1 LAAGGVA
8 IRAHRFGDQP
18 GVSQNMEIT
27 TMTYESSTR
36 RAGAGRRH
44 PVQLAAAVV
53 GAVFLLVGI
62 LGFIPGVTA
71 NYDQLAFAG
80 HNSGALLLGLFAVS
94 ILHNL
99 VHAAFGVAG
108 LLLSRTRSGAKNFLI
123 IGGIVY
129 AVLWLYGLLIDHSS
143 AANFVPVNT
152 ADNWLHLV
160 LAVGMVALGVLLG
173 RDTHAR
179 TPV

>member
-1 LAAGGVA
+1 V
-8 IRAHRFGDQP
+8 
-18 GVSQNMEIT
+18 
-27 TMTYESSTR
+27 
-36 RAGAGRRH
+36 
-44 PVQLAAAVV
+44 
-53 GAVFLLVGI
+53 
-62 LGFIPGVTA
+62 PGVTT

-80 HNSGALLLGLFAVS
+80 HDSGALLLGLFAVS
-94 ILHNL
+94 VLHNL

-123 IGGIVY
+123 FGGVVY
-129 AVLWLYGLLIDHSS
+129 AVLWLYGLVIDHGS

-173 RDTHAR
+173 RDTRDR
-179 TPV
+179 TAL